1 MVRIILLRRLLRA
14 FPATIFAMALLL
26 GLKIIGLGEV
36 LIPGRAMITDAQAAP
51 AHAAAEAG
59 HGAGEAG
66 RNPTQPAAVSAPAVV
81 PPPADP
87 GISMAERQ
95 LLQDLRNRRTELDTR
110 ERLLQQRET
119 VLDAAEHRL
128 TARIAELAALQTRLE
143 DMEKARQEHIEA
155 NWAGLVKVY
164 ETMKPREAA
173 AIFNEMDMPVLLQVM
188 DRMKDSKAAQILGAM
203 QPDRARSITAQ
214 LAAMRTHSTTVPPDS
229 AG

>member
-1 MVRIILLRRLLRA
+1 MPRLYRIRRVLRV

-26 GLKIIGLGEV
+26 GLKLVGLGDV
-36 LIPGRAMITDAQAAP
+36 LMPSRAMITDAQAAP
-51 AHAAAEAG
+51 AHAAAEGAHGAAEAG
-59 HGAGEAG
+59 HGAAQ
-66 RNPTQPAAVSAPAVV
+66 PTPASAPVA
-81 PPPADP
+81 PAPPAEP
-87 GISMAERQ
+87 SISMAERQ
-95 LLQDLRNRRTELDTR
+95 LLQDLRARRTELDTR

-173 AIFNEMDMPVLLQVM
+173 TIFNEMDMPVLLQVM
-188 DRMKDSKAAQILGAM
+188 DRMKDSKAALVLGAM

-214 LAAMRTHSTTVPPDS
+214 LAAVRTHSTAVPPEP

>member
-1 MVRIILLRRLLRA
+1 M
-14 FPATIFAMALLL
+14 FTMALLL
-26 GLKIIGLGEV
+26 GLKIIFLGEV
-36 LIPGRAMITDAQAAP
+36 LMPARSMITDAQAAP
-51 AHAAAEAG
+51 AHGAAEGG
-59 HGAGEAG
+59 HGA
-66 RNPTQPAAVSAPAVV
+66 PLPAAAPV
-81 PPPADP
+81 PVPAQPPTDP
-87 GISMAERQ
+87 AISMAERQ

-128 TARIAELAALQTRLE
+128 TARIAEMAALQTRLE

-173 AIFNEMDMPVLLQVM
+173 VIFNEMDMPVLLQVM
-188 DRMKDSKAAQILGAM
+188 DRMKDAKAALVLGAM

>member
-1 MVRIILLRRLLRA
+1 MARIMLLRRLLTV

-26 GLKIIGLGEV
+26 GLKIVGLGEV
-36 LIPGRAMITDAQAAP
+36 LMPARSMITDAQAAP
-51 AHAAAEAG
+51 AHGGSEND
-59 HGAGEAG
+59 HGAA
-66 RNPTQPAAVSAPAVV
+66 QPAAISAPAIM

-110 ERLLQQRET
+110 ERLLQQREA

-188 DRMKDSKAAQILGAM
+188 DRMKDAKAAQILGAM

-214 LAAMRTHSTTVPPDS
+214 LAAMRTHSTVVPPDS

>member
-1 MVRIILLRRLLRA
+1 MVRIYRIRRLLRV
-14 FPATIFAMALLL
+14 FPGTIFALALLL
-26 GLKIIGLGEV
+26 GLKLVSLGD
-36 LIPGRAMITDAQAAP
+36 LLMPSRSMITDAQAAP
-51 AHAAAEAG
+51 AHAAADAAHGAAEAG
-59 HGAGEAG
+59 HGAAP
-66 RNPTQPAAVSAPAVV
+66 PTAVSAPVPT
-81 PPPADP
+81 PPPAEP
-87 GISMAERQ
+87 AISMAERQ

-128 TARIAELAALQTRLE
+128 TARIAEMAALQTRLE

-164 ETMKPREAA
+164 ESMKPREAA
-173 AIFNEMDMPVLLQVM
+173 VIFNDMDMPVLLQVM
-188 DRMKDSKAAQILGAM
+188 DRMKDAKAALVLGAM

-229 AG
+229 GG